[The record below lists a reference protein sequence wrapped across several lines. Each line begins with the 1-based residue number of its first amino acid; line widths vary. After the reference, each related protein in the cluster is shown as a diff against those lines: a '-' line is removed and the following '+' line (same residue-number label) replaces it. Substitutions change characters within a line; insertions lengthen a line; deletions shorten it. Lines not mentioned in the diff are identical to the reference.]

1 MRPRIEL
8 NALALR
14 PGGSGVQTYIREML
28 RALPGALNAELVA
41 RVQSDVADQMPPEV
55 RTKVVPVVSGVRRAL
70 YSLGSLD
77 GSALV
82 HGLDVVLPFRART
95 LLVATIHDLAMFD
108 TPWAFSRRRAAGKR
122 FQVRRSVR
130 SADALIAV
138 SSFTAERIRDRFGRD
153 AVVIHEAPPSDC
165 VPPSPDAIASVRHR
179 YRLPDRFVLHVGT
192 IEPRKDVAALAAA
205 CERIDVPL
213 VLAGGQMPGTP
224 TGRAR
229 VLGYVPRA
237 ELIALYGSAAVVGYP
252 SRYEGFGLP
261 PLEAMACGAP
271 VVVSRVAP
279 FPEVVG
285 DAAVLVTPGDVD
297 TLANALRDVV
307 EDDDRRAALRVAGL
321 ARSRLFSWAKT
332 AERTADVYR
341 SLGVEA

>member
-14 PGGSGVQTYIREML
+14 PGGSGVQTYIRELL
-28 RALPGALNAELVA
+28 RELPRFLDAELIA
-41 RVQSDVADQMPPEV
+41 RVQSDVADEMPPGV
-55 RTKVVPVVSGVRRAL
+55 RTKVVPVVSGLRRAL
-70 YSLGSLD
+70 YGLGSLD

-82 HGLDVVLPFRART
+82 HGLDAVLPFRTRAAS
-95 LLVATIHDLAMFD
+95 VATIHDLAVFD
-108 TPWAFSRRRAAGKR
+108 MPWAFSRRRAAGKR
-122 FQVRRSVR
+122 FQLRCAART
-130 SADALIAV
+130 ADALIAV
-138 SSFTAERIRDRFGRD
+138 SSFTAERLRDRFGRE
-153 AVVIHEAPPSDC
+153 AVVIHEAPPSNC
-165 VPPSPDAIASVRHR
+165 APASPDAVASVRHR
-179 YRLPDRFVLHVGT
+179 YGLPERFVLHVGT

-213 VLAGGQMPGTP
+213 VLAGGQVPGTP
-224 TGRAR
+224 TGRAQ
-229 VLGYVPRA
+229 VLGYVPQR
-237 ELIALYGSAAVVGYP
+237 ELNALYGSASVVGYP

-285 DAAVLVTPGDVD
+285 DAAVLVTPGDID
-297 TLANALRDVV
+297 ALANALRDVV
-307 EDDDRRAALRVAGL
+307 DDDDRRTAMREAGL
-321 ARSRLFSWAKT
+321 ARARLFSWANA

-341 SLGVEA
+341 DLGIEA